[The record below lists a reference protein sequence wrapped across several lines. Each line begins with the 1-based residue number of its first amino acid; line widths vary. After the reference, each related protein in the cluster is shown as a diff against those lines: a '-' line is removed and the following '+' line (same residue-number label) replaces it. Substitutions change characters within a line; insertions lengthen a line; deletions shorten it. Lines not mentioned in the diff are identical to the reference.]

1 MIKRCHDRSTL
12 DLFAWEPPAIAAGYG
27 PEVTGRGALA
37 SRISRQVAQA
47 LRDAADGGTP
57 RAEIAAKIGQ
67 RLGRRVSVDTL
78 NKWASEAG
86 EEHRIPLD
94 GFIALVEATGA
105 TDLVGFMPSLFGFVA
120 VPERYAA
127 IIEMHLLEE
136 HEAEIAA
143 RKAALAAKWKAK
155 R

>member
-1 MIKRCHDRSTL
+1 MIKRRDDRSTL
-12 DLFAWEPPAIAAGYG
+12 DLFDWEPPAVAAGYG
-27 PEVTGRGALA
+27 PEVDGRGDLS

-47 LRDAADGGTP
+47 LRDATDGGMA
-57 RAEIAAKIGQ
+57 RAEIAAQISK
-67 RLGRRVSVDTL
+67 RLGRRVSIDTL

-94 GFIALVEATGA
+94 GFIALVEVTGA
-105 TDLVGFMPSLFGFVA
+105 TALLGFMPGLFGFVA
-120 VPERYAA
+120 VPERYAG